1 MSALKKQIVGISDQA
16 VLVQIFKE
24 TAQQILALASDD
36 LEALDL
42 IKEALQPEINDLID
56 THRMHAVE
64 SGLATYVEKRRESAP
79 AKAKYIELH
88 GADAWKR
95 DCKVT
100 TYQQWERVKN
110 G

>member
-24 TAQQILALASDD
+24 TAKQSLALAADD

-42 IKEALQPEINDLID
+42 IKEALEPEVNDLVS
-56 THRMHAVE
+56 TYRMQAVE

-79 AKAKYIELH
+79 NKAKYIELH
-88 GADAWKR
+88 GEDAWKQN
-95 DCKVT
+95 CKVT
-100 TYQQWERVKN
+100 TFQQWERLKK
-110 G
+110 

>member
-24 TAQQILALASDD
+24 TAQQILALAADD

-42 IKEALQPEINDLID
+42 IKEALEPEVNDLVS
-56 THRMHAVE
+56 TYRMQAVE

-79 AKAKYIELH
+79 NKAKYIELH
-88 GADAWKR
+88 GEDAWKQN
-95 DCKVT
+95 CKVT
-100 TYQQWERVKN
+100 TFQQWERLKK
-110 G
+110 